1 LIEKRSPSWLRVL
14 EILAGVL
21 VLAVAFFVLADS
33 AFALTVLAYTLGIG
47 LVILGLSRIF
57 AGVYGRYFAV
67 WFREIN
73 AGGGIIAFVLGI
85 VAIINPQFVIGFLTI
100 LVALALLVVGIVE
113 IIAAGFAKHPP
124 VWVRGLIG
132 IVGVLT
138 VILSVFV
145 ILDPSLGQLSLA
157 GHDCNCASRS
167 WSSRHHSRNNRAS
180 AAQDRPRCH
189 NQSLNLFRRVETKLG
204 SDSQDSN
211 SGSATRRAESGSWG
225 FLLQSESGLVPRG

>member
-1 LIEKRSPSWLRVL
+1 MIEKRSPRSLRVP

-57 AGVYGRYFAV
+57 GGVYGRYFAT

-85 VAIINPQFVIGFLTI
+85 VAIIDPQFVVGFLTI

-113 IIAAGFAKHPP
+113 IVAAGFAKHPP

-132 IVGVLT
+132 AVGVLT

-157 GHDCNCASRS
+157 VTLAIVLVAVGVRDIAHGISGH
-167 WSSRHHSRNNRAS
+167 
-180 AAQDRPRCH
+180 RP
-189 NQSLNLFRRVETKLG
+189 VKI
-204 SDSQDSN
+204 DP
-211 SGSATRRAESGSWG
+211 
-225 FLLQSESGLVPRG
+225 GLVAKV

>member
-1 LIEKRSPSWLRVL
+1 MIEKRSPSWLRVL

-21 VLAVAFFVLADS
+21 VLAVAFFVLADP

-57 AGVYGRYFAV
+57 AGVYGRYFAM

-85 VAIINPQFVIGFLTI
+85 VAIIDPQFVISFLTI

-113 IIAAGFAKHPP
+113 IVAAGFAKHPP

-132 IVGVLT
+132 GVGVLT
-138 VILSVFV
+138 VILSVF
-145 ILDPSLGQLSLA
+145 IIIDPSLGQLSLRVTIA
-157 GHDCNCASRS
+157 MVLVAVGVRDIAHGISGH
-167 WSSRHHSRNNRAS
+167 
-180 AAQDRPRCH
+180 RP
-189 NQSLNLFRRVETKLG
+189 VKIDPGIVTK
-204 SDSQDSN
+204 
-211 SGSATRRAESGSWG
+211 
-225 FLLQSESGLVPRG
+225 V

>member
-1 LIEKRSPSWLRVL
+1 MIEKRSPRSLRVP

-57 AGVYGRYFAV
+57 GGVYGRYFAT

-85 VAIINPQFVIGFLTI
+85 VAIIDPQFVVGFLTI
-100 LVALALLVVGIVE
+100 LVALALLVLGIVE
-113 IIAAGFAKHPP
+113 IVAAGFAKHPP

-132 IVGVLT
+132 AVGVLT

-157 GHDCNCASRS
+157 VTLAIVLVAVGVRDIAHGISGH
-167 WSSRHHSRNNRAS
+167 
-180 AAQDRPRCH
+180 RP
-189 NQSLNLFRRVETKLG
+189 VKI
-204 SDSQDSN
+204 DP
-211 SGSATRRAESGSWG
+211 
-225 FLLQSESGLVPRG
+225 GLVAKV

>member
-1 LIEKRSPSWLRVL
+1 LIEKRSPRSLRVP

-57 AGVYGRYFAV
+57 GGVYGRYFAT

-85 VAIINPQFVIGFLTI
+85 VAIIDPQFVVGFLTI
-100 LVALALLVVGIVE
+100 LVALALLVLGIVE
-113 IIAAGFAKHPP
+113 IVAAGFAKHPP

-132 IVGVLT
+132 AVGVLT

-157 GHDCNCASRS
+157 VTLAIVLVAVGVRDIAHGISGH
-167 WSSRHHSRNNRAS
+167 
-180 AAQDRPRCH
+180 RP
-189 NQSLNLFRRVETKLG
+189 VKI
-204 SDSQDSN
+204 DP
-211 SGSATRRAESGSWG
+211 
-225 FLLQSESGLVPRG
+225 GLVAKV

>member
-1 LIEKRSPSWLRVL
+1 MARHSKLIEKRSPGWLRVL

-47 LVILGLSRIF
+47 LVILGLSRIL

-67 WFREIN
+67 WFREVN

-85 VAIINPQFVIGFLTI
+85 VAIINPQFVIGFLSI

-157 GHDCNCASRS
+157 VTIAIVLVAVGVRDITHGITGH
-167 WSSRHHSRNNRAS
+167 
-180 AAQDRPRCH
+180 RP
-189 NQSLNLFRRVETKLG
+189 LKIDPDVITK
-204 SDSQDSN
+204 
-211 SGSATRRAESGSWG
+211 
-225 FLLQSESGLVPRG
+225 V